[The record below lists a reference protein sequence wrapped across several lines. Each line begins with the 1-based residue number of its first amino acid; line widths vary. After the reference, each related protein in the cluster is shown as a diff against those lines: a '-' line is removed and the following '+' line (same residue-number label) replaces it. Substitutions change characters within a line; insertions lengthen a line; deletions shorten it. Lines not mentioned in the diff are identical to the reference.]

1 MTLVYKLVYLNLNLL
16 AQITILMSSTN
27 IMIYLKF
34 YIRALGLF
42 LILIGVS
49 GCVESRLASS
59 IISPHKE
66 ERTNSDTIKGDYQ
79 NKERLK
85 EACDDFLIEKFPS
98 YDW

>member
-1 MTLVYKLVYLNLNLL
+1 MF
-16 AQITILMSSTN
+16 ITN
-27 IMIYLKF
+27 IIIYLKF

-59 IISPHKE
+59 LISPHKE
-66 ERTNSDTIKGDYQ
+66 ESVNSDNIKGDYQ

-85 EACDDFLIEKFPS
+85 EACDDFLIEKFSS
-98 YDW
+98 YDGYK